1 MEGKRSNAVFCRK
14 NCQGISYR
22 KDNAEIIAERKREY
36 YKANAERNREYY
48 KANAERKREYYKA
61 NAEWRREYRK
71 ANAENIAA
79 YMSEYGKANA
89 EQIAERKREYEN
101 NRAAS
106 ASTLHLAHTINQIKG
121 DLTNGT
127 YKPE

>member
-14 NCQGISYR
+14 NCQVISYQ
-22 KDNAEIIAERKREY
+22 KSNAELI
-36 YKANAERNREYY
+36 
-48 KANAERKREYYKA
+48 AERKREYYKA